1 MNANSFKMSTVARIV
16 VLSLLL
22 ALLQLFT
29 QSNQAYGA
37 GVGSISFIR
46 TGTGSTP
53 TNNQYLS
60 IPARA
65 NYKFDGDFTIEAWV
79 RFNTLD
85 SFQAFLGQ
93 YVGGGWSLQMNN
105 NKLRFSGNLGAS
117 YREID
122 SSKVFVTGTW
132 YHIAFERYG
141 TNANNIAIYVD
152 GVLTGNADVGADVR
166 NNSLGNPLQINTV
179 GGGTAAGGN
188 DRFNGNITNIRY
200 VNGTAVY
207 KGPFTPSLTP
217 LTAIPGTVL
226 LLSTNNENFTTDSSP
241 IAAKITT
248 YNGASTTDGVP
259 LASALSPF
267 PKATPTFTWAN
278 VTKNM
283 GDTPYVLTAPTPSTP
298 GTFTYSSAT
307 PGVIALDNVNTENA
321 TVAGIG
327 TSIITAS
334 FIPTDSDSYSSATT
348 TMTVTVNKMLQS
360 AVSVSLSPT
369 TKVIKSG
376 FSQVLTTLSG
386 SGGSGTGAFNYTV
399 STVTSGANCALAN
412 NAGTYTLSAATAGTC
427 TLTATRASDA
437 SYQSAS
443 ASTNFTFS
451 TPVRTLSFATT
462 AYSLPYL
469 ATQQLTATASAQD
482 GLAPITFSGNSN
494 TNTNPKL
501 LLGAQSGAGNF
512 FGYAASLGAYTIG
525 QTVTFTDQRAGST
538 VAYTGTF
545 NAQSAGGFGYAFY
558 LNNISQI
565 TGTSINST
573 STQWILSGNG
583 AITYSAGVSTAC
595 SVSANTGLVSI
606 TASTGT
612 CSITASMPED
622 ATYLASSTVTPV
634 AITVGK
640 AAQTPIVLTVSPTS
654 KNGIAPFTQ
663 QLVTLSATGGTGTGV
678 LAYSIAD
685 VTAGATCQLTENAG
699 VYTVTAATAG
709 TCSIT
714 ATKPADTN
722 YLVSADSKTFS
733 FNSNRTL
740 TYAAGL
746 GGGVKSGVTA
756 PTAGPFLTG
765 DTFAIAT
772 GSAYERAGFSFT
784 GWSDGTNTFAA
795 GDNYTVASAN
805 ITLTAQWRQTSL
817 FGILDA
823 DLEEMQSWN
832 ASNRTNS
839 GTISNT
845 AGTSSVTVT
854 VPANALTSGTTVKLW
869 ELKNSDFAKSKVDP
883 SKDYIVNLVLS
894 WLKDNGVGQ
903 AQTVPTAST
912 PITLSISNSTIK
924 KGAIAYQIIGDV
936 VTQIGTATADGV
948 LNLSI
953 TEDPVISIAN
963 PIVEAPNNGGGG
975 GGGGAPVVIIEKTPE
990 VVKPIEVEKPVDVV
1004 PVLAK
1009 SVQVTHKVFFGMNAA
1024 WINSA
1029 NIKSLKSFIAKISAS
1044 NQLSQIT
1051 IEGFTQPTPI
1061 NPNPLILS
1069 KARANSVAKLI
1080 RSQGVKAKIV
1090 KAGKGDEK
1098 VNDPSSRY
1106 VLVTVTTSVA
1116 G

>member
-1 MNANSFKMSTVARIV
+1 MYSSDIQFQKGWVMQRTRISRLLVLLICAGIFQTYPIGDSAHAAVGSQSICFGGSQTRYFEYPTGQKIGDTSFTLEMWVKPKTWTAYMNFLNTGYGSGGSYLGYNTNTGQDKIIFYS
-16 VLSLLL
+16 
-22 ALLQLFT
+22 
-29 QSNQAYGA
+29 GA
-37 GVGSISFIR
+37 GGLKGDLGSNGMGTVDQQKVLVGVWSHVAYVREVNSKTYLFINGIKVAEGGANNYDFSWPKLDIGSNFDGCMTSVRLAKSAFYSANFTPAALGSFSVAPGGTDVLVALTADGETISNTGTAGAIKGSGTITYESIKSSSRTIAFAATSYSLNNGDTQTVTANISAGTGAISYSAGVSTACTVDSTSGLVTITSGTGTCSISA
-46 TGTGSTP
+46 TS
-53 TNNQYLS
+53 
-60 IPARA
+60 AEDD
-65 NYKFDGDFTIEAWV
+65 NY
-79 RFNTLD
+79 
-85 SFQAFLGQ
+85 
-93 YVGGGWSLQMNN
+93 
-105 NKLRFSGNLGAS
+105 
-117 YREID
+117 
-122 SSKVFVTGTW
+122 
-132 YHIAFERYG
+132 
-141 TNANNIAIYVD
+141 
-152 GVLTGNADVGADVR
+152 
-166 NNSLGNPLQINTV
+166 
-179 GGGTAAGGN
+179 
-188 DRFNGNITNIRY
+188 
-200 VNGTAVY
+200 
-207 KGPFTPSLTP
+207 
-217 LTAIPGTVL
+217 
-226 LLSTNNENFTTDSSP
+226 
-241 IAAKITT
+241 
-248 YNGASTTDGVP
+248 
-259 LASALSPF
+259 
-267 PKATPTFTWAN
+267 
-278 VTKNM
+278 
-283 GDTPYVLTAPTPSTP
+283 
-298 GTFTYSSAT
+298 
-307 PGVIALDNVNTENA
+307 
-321 TVAGIG
+321 VA
-327 TSIITAS
+327 
-334 FIPTDSDSYSSATT
+334 ATT
-348 TMTVTVNKMLQS
+348 TVPVTITVNKMLQS
-360 AVSVSLSPT
+360 AVSITLSPT

-376 FSQVLTTLSG
+376 FSQALTTLSG
-386 SGGSGTGAFNYTV
+386 SGGAGTGAFSYSV
-399 STVTSGANCALAN
+399 STVTAGANCALAN
-412 NAGTYTLSAATAGTC
+412 NAGTYTLSADTAGTC
-427 TLTATRASDA
+427 ALTATRASDA

-443 ASTNFTFS
+443 ASTNFIFS

-462 AYSLPYL
+462 AYTLAYL
-469 ATQQLTATASAQD
+469 ATQQVTATTSAN
-482 GLAPITFSGNSN
+482 GGP
-494 TNTNPKL
+494 
-501 LLGAQSGAGNF
+501 
-512 FGYAASLGAYTIG
+512 
-525 QTVTFTDQRAGST
+525 TV
-538 VAYTGTF
+538 
-545 NAQSAGGFGYAFY
+545 
-558 LNNISQI
+558 
-565 TGTSINST
+565 
-573 STQWILSGNG
+573 
-583 AITYSAGVSTAC
+583 ITYSAGVSTAC
-595 SVSANTGLVSI
+595 SVGANTGIVSI

-612 CSITASMPED
+612 CSISASVAED
-622 ATYLASSTVTPV
+622 VTYLATSTVTPV

-640 AAQTPIVLTVSPTS
+640 ANQAPVTLSISPTS
-654 KNGIAPFTQ
+654 KNSLAPFTQ
-663 QLVTLSATGGTGTGV
+663 ELVTLSATGGSGTGV

-714 ATKPADTN
+714 ATKPADSN
-722 YLVSADSKTFS
+722 YFEASNSKTFS
-733 FNSNRTL
+733 FNANRTL

-746 GGGVKSGVTA
+746 GGGVKIGVTA

-765 DTFAIAT
+765 DTFVIAA

-854 VPANALTSGTTVKLW
+854 VPANSLTSGTTVKLW

-912 PITLSISNSTIK
+912 PITLSISNNTIK

-975 GGGGAPVVIIEKTPE
+975 GGGGAPVVIVEKTPE
-990 VVKPIEVEKPVDVV
+990 VVKPIEVEKPVEVV

-1009 SVQVTHKVFFGMNAA
+1009 TVQVTHKVFFGMNAA

-1051 IEGFTQPTPI
+1051 VEGFTQPTPI
-1061 NPNPLILS
+1061 NPNPLVLS

-1080 RSQGVKAKIV
+1080 RLQGVKAKIV

-1106 VLVTVTTSVA
+1106 VLVTVTTTVA

>member
-1 MNANSFKMSTVARIV
+1 
-16 VLSLLL
+16 L
-22 ALLQLFT
+22 
-29 QSNQAYGA
+29 
-37 GVGSISFIR
+37 
-46 TGTGSTP
+46 
-53 TNNQYLS
+53 
-60 IPARA
+60 
-65 NYKFDGDFTIEAWV
+65 
-79 RFNTLD
+79 
-85 SFQAFLGQ
+85 
-93 YVGGGWSLQMNN
+93 
-105 NKLRFSGNLGAS
+105 
-117 YREID
+117 
-122 SSKVFVTGTW
+122 
-132 YHIAFERYG
+132 
-141 TNANNIAIYVD
+141 
-152 GVLTGNADVGADVR
+152 
-166 NNSLGNPLQINTV
+166 
-179 GGGTAAGGN
+179 
-188 DRFNGNITNIRY
+188 
-200 VNGTAVY
+200 
-207 KGPFTPSLTP
+207 
-217 LTAIPGTVL
+217 
-226 LLSTNNENFTTDSSP
+226 
-241 IAAKITT
+241 
-248 YNGASTTDGVP
+248 P

-267 PKATPTFTWAN
+267 PKATPTFTWSDM
-278 VTKNM
+278 TKNM
-283 GDTPYVLTAPTPSTP
+283 GDAPYALTAPTPSTP

-376 FSQVLTTLSG
+376 FSQVLTTLNG
-386 SGGSGTGAFNYTV
+386 SGGSGTGAFSYMVT
-399 STVTSGANCALAN
+399 TVTAGANCALAN

-437 SYQSAS
+437 SYQAGS
-443 ASTNFTFS
+443 ASTNFIFS

-482 GLAPITFSGNSN
+482 GLAPITFSGNNN

-606 TASTGT
+606 TASTGS

-654 KNGIAPFTQ
+654 KNGLAPFTQ
-663 QLVTLSATGGTGTGV
+663 QLVTLSATGGSGTGV
-678 LAYSIAD
+678 LAYTITD
-685 VTAGATCQLTENAG
+685 VTAGATCQLTSNAG

-722 YLVSADSKTFS
+722 YLFSSDSKTFS

-765 DTFAIAT
+765 DTFVIAA

-912 PITLSISNSTIK
+912 PITLSISNNTIK

-975 GGGGAPVVIIEKTPE
+975 GGGGAPVVIVEKTPE
-990 VVKPIEVEKPVDVV
+990 VVKPIVVEKPVDVV

-1029 NIKSLKSFIAKISAS
+1029 NIKSLKTFIAKISAS

-1090 KAGKGDEK
+1090 KSGKGDEK

>member
-1 MNANSFKMSTVARIV
+1 M
-16 VLSLLL
+16 
-22 ALLQLFT
+22 LQIFAI
-29 QSNQAYGA
+29 SNPTSSYAA
-37 GVGSISFIR
+37 GVGSAYLPAGSYLR
-46 TGTGSTP
+46 STGPVTLG
-53 TNNQYLS
+53 NG
-60 IPARA
+60 A
-65 NYKFDGDFTIEAWV
+65 FTIDVWFKTVSNPATSKFV
-79 RFNTLD
+79 I
-85 SFQAFLGQ
+85 LGGSGNRGISI
-93 YVGGGWSLQMNN
+93 YNGTYGGGVFSAT
-105 NKLRFSGNLGAS
+105 KLTVDFETAGDVQFTVPTLTAN
-117 YREID
+117 
-122 SSKVFVTGTW
+122 TW
-132 YHIAFERYG
+132 YHLA
-141 TNANNIAIYVD
+141 
-152 GVLTGNADVGADVR
+152 LSR
-166 NNSLGNPLQINTV
+166 NSSLNWAMWL
-179 GGGTAAGGN
+179 
-188 DRFNGNITNIRY
+188 
-200 VNGTAVY
+200 NGTR
-207 KGPFTPSLTP
+207 
-217 LTAIPGTVL
+217 
-226 LLSTNNENFTTDSSP
+226 
-241 IAAKITT
+241 
-248 YNGASTTDGVP
+248 TTDGVRAIGWDFISNTYAIGTWTTQFGSSSAQYISNFRMTNTNIYDVNSSTITLP
-259 LASALSPF
+259 TQEFAKVTGSLILLNTRNDANFKLDSVSNLNWSSTGSPAASAEAPNITVA
-267 PKATPTFTWAN
+267 KITPTFSWASQ
-278 VTKNM
+278 TKTM
-283 GDTPYVLTAPTPSTP
+283 GDAPYALTAPTPSTP

-307 PGVIALDNVNTENA
+307 PGVIAIDNANLENA
-321 TVAGIG
+321 TVVASG
-327 TSIITAS
+327 TSVITAT
-334 FIPTDSDSYSSATT
+334 FTPTDADTYSSATT
-348 TMTVTVNKMLQS
+348 TMTITVNKMLQS
-360 AVSVSLSPT
+360 AVSITLSPT

-386 SGGSGTGAFNYTV
+386 SGGSGTGAFSYTV
-399 STVTSGANCALAN
+399 STVTAGANCALAN

-469 ATQQLTATASAQD
+469 ATQQVTATASAQD
-482 GLAPITFSGNSN
+482 GLAPISFPSGAS

-501 LLGAQSGAGNF
+501 ALGVQAANGGAGNF
-512 FGYAASLGAYTIG
+512 FGYAASVGAYTNG

-538 VAYTGTF
+538 VAYTGTLF
-545 NAQSAGGFGYAFY
+545 TQHAGGFGTAFY

-573 STQWILSGNG
+573 STLWSLSGNG
-583 AITYSAGVSTAC
+583 AITYSAGVSSAC
-595 SVSANTGLVSI
+595 SVGASTGLVSI

-663 QLVTLSATGGTGTGV
+663 QLVTLSTTGGTGTGV
-678 LAYSIAD
+678 LAYSITD

-765 DTFAIAT
+765 DTFVIAA
-772 GSAYERAGFSFT
+772 GSAYERAGFSFN

-805 ITLTAQWRQTSL
+805 ITLTAQWRQSSL

-854 VPANALTSGTTVKLW
+854 VPANSLTTGTTVKLW

-912 PITLSISNSTIK
+912 PITLSISNNTIK

-975 GGGGAPVVIIEKTPE
+975 GGGGGGAPVIVEKTPE
-990 VVKPIEVEKPVDVV
+990 VVKPIEVEKPVEVV

-1009 SVQVTHKVFFGMNAA
+1009 SIQVTHKVFFGMNAA

-1051 IEGFTQPTPI
+1051 VEGFTQPTPI

-1098 VNDPSSRY
+1098 VNDSSSRY

>member
-1 MNANSFKMSTVARIV
+1 MPSKAQGGSLVSNRTSRNSAKIHF
-16 VLSLLL
+16 LSKLSVFALLL
-22 ALLQLFT
+22 GMVQIFAI
-29 QSNQAYGA
+29 SNPTSSYAA
-37 GVGSISFIR
+37 GVGSAYLPAGSYLR
-46 TGTGSTP
+46 STGPVTLG
-53 TNNQYLS
+53 NG
-60 IPARA
+60 A
-65 NYKFDGDFTIEAWV
+65 FTIDVWFKTVSNPATSKFV
-79 RFNTLD
+79 I
-85 SFQAFLGQ
+85 LGGSGNRGISI
-93 YVGGGWSLQMNN
+93 YNGTYGGGVFSAT
-105 NKLRFSGNLGAS
+105 KLTVDFETAGDVQFTVPTLTAN
-117 YREID
+117 
-122 SSKVFVTGTW
+122 TW
-132 YHIAFERYG
+132 YHLA
-141 TNANNIAIYVD
+141 
-152 GVLTGNADVGADVR
+152 LSR
-166 NNSLGNPLQINTV
+166 NSSLNWAMWL
-179 GGGTAAGGN
+179 
-188 DRFNGNITNIRY
+188 
-200 VNGTAVY
+200 NGTR
-207 KGPFTPSLTP
+207 
-217 LTAIPGTVL
+217 
-226 LLSTNNENFTTDSSP
+226 
-241 IAAKITT
+241 
-248 YNGASTTDGVP
+248 TTDGVRVIGWDFLSNTYAIGTWTTQFGSSSAQYISNFRMTNTNIYDVNSSTITLP
-259 LASALSPF
+259 TQEFAKVAGSLILLNTRNDANFKLDSVSNLNWSSTGSPAASAEAPNITVA
-267 PKATPTFTWAN
+267 KITPTFSWASQ
-278 VTKNM
+278 TKTM
-283 GDTPYVLTAPTPSTP
+283 GDAPYALTAPTPSTP

-307 PGVIALDNVNTENA
+307 PGVIAIDNANTENA
-321 TVAGIG
+321 TVVASG
-327 TSIITAS
+327 SSVITAT
-334 FIPTDSDSYSSATT
+334 FTPTDSATYSSATT
-348 TMTVTVNKMLQS
+348 TMTITVNKMLQS
-360 AVSVSLSPT
+360 AVSITLSPT

-376 FSQVLTTLSG
+376 FSQVLTTLTG
-386 SGGSGTGAFNYTV
+386 SGGSGTGAFSYSV
-399 STVTSGANCALAN
+399 STVTAGANCALAN
-412 NAGTYTLSAATAGTC
+412 NAGIYTLSADTAGTC

-437 SYQSAS
+437 SYQAGS
-443 ASTNFTFS
+443 ASTNFIFS

-462 AYSLPYL
+462 AYTLAYL
-469 ATQQLTATASAQD
+469 ATQQLTATASAN
-482 GLAPITFSGNSN
+482 GGP
-494 TNTNPKL
+494 
-501 LLGAQSGAGNF
+501 
-512 FGYAASLGAYTIG
+512 
-525 QTVTFTDQRAGST
+525 TV
-538 VAYTGTF
+538 
-545 NAQSAGGFGYAFY
+545 
-558 LNNISQI
+558 
-565 TGTSINST
+565 
-573 STQWILSGNG
+573 
-583 AITYSAGVSTAC
+583 ITYSAGVSTAC
-595 SVSANTGLVSI
+595 SVDANTGIVSI

-612 CSITASMPED
+612 CTISASVAED
-622 ATYLASSTVTPV
+622 VTYLATSTVTP
-634 AITVGK
+634 ASITVGK
-640 AAQTPIVLTVSPTS
+640 ANQAPVTLSISPTS
-654 KNGIAPFTQ
+654 KNSLAPFTQ
-663 QLVTLSATGGTGTGV
+663 ELVALSATGGTGTGFM
-678 LAYSIAD
+678 AFSISD
-685 VTAGATCQLTENAG
+685 VTAGATCQLTNNAG
-699 VYTVTAATAG
+699 VYTITAATAG
-709 TCSIT
+709 TCSVT
-714 ATKPADTN
+714 ATKPADSN
-722 YLVSADSKTFS
+722 YFEASNSKTFS
-733 FNSNRTL
+733 FNANRTL

-746 GGGVKSGVTA
+746 GGTVKSGSTA

-805 ITLTAQWRQTSL
+805 ITLTAQWRQSSL

-854 VPANALTSGTTVKLW
+854 VPANALTTGTTVKLW

-1029 NIKSLKSFIAKISAS
+1029 NIKSLKTFIAKISAS

-1106 VLVTVTTSVA
+1106 VLVTVTTYVA